1 MNRSYGQKLATTV
14 ILGGVVC
21 FVASGAF
28 ATNRASEPQDSGQAE
43 QSSGGKSAAARDHG
57 QWRKLHRRMSKD
69 DVKRLLGEPD
79 RISVSRFYE
88 AWEYGGG
95 SVTFNG
101 RGRLDSW
108 SEP

>member
-1 MNRSYGQKLATTV
+1 MNCSSWQKWATTV
-14 ILGGVVC
+14 VFGSAVC

-28 ATNRASEPQDSGQAE
+28 AANRVSRPQSGVQAE
-43 QSSGGKSAAARDHG
+43 QSNAATSARDHS

-108 SEP
+108 TEP